1 MKEKLKNINIVYL
14 VIVLIG
20 ILGLGYGVYSQ
31 LNKNPKTIT
40 VTGTAEKAYSN
51 QLSSYY
57 LTLEFHNADKGKAVE
72 QLSQKTDEV
81 VTQIKE
87 FGIDEK
93 DIKTQSL
100 NVYQREDGYY
110 EGSSYRSSPGD
121 WYASYSIEIILRDVS
136 KSVQLTSLLT
146 SIEDSSM
153 WGPNVTVDD
162 SKYDYDELLVE
173 AIEDAR
179 EKANKMAESMGGRVG
194 KVLQVDEGST
204 SDGYGIMKMDMGVGA
219 GGGEGFPIEPGTS
232 SISRTVT
239 VTFELK

>member
-20 ILGLGYGVYSQ
+20 ILGLGYGIYSQ

-40 VTGTAEKAYSN
+40 VTGSAEKEYTN

-57 LTLEFHNADKGKAVE
+57 LTLEFHNADKARAVD
-72 QLSQKTDEV
+72 QLSQKTDEAV
-81 VTQIKE
+81 NKIKE

-100 NVYQREDGYY
+100 NVYQRQDVYYDGTPNQD
-110 EGSSYRSSPGD
+110 SMGD
-121 WYASYSIEIILRDVS
+121 WYASYSVEIILRDIS

-153 WGPNVTVDD
+153 WGPNLTVDD

-173 AIEDAR
+173 AIGMAR
-179 EKANKMAESMGGRVG
+179 EKADKLAKSMGGRVG
-194 KVLQVDEGST
+194 KVISVDEGVVS
-204 SDGYGIMKMDMGVGA
+204 GGYYGIAKEDMA
-219 GGGEGFPIEPGTS
+219 MGGGGGFPIEPGTS
-232 SISRTVT
+232 NISRTVT

>member
-14 VIVLIG
+14 VVVLIG
-20 ILGLGYGVYSQ
+20 ILGLGYGIYSQ

-40 VTGTAEKAYSN
+40 VTGTAEKDYSN
-51 QLSSYY
+51 QLSTYY
-57 LTLEFHNADKGKAVE
+57 LTLEFHNADKAKAVE

-81 VTQIKE
+81 MTKIKE

-110 EGSSYRSSPGD
+110 EGVSYRSSPGD
-121 WYASYSIEIILRDVS
+121 WYASYSIEIILRDIS

-162 SKYDYDELLVE
+162 SKFDYDELLVE
-173 AIEDAR
+173 AIGDAR
-179 EKANKMAESMGGRVG
+179 EKADKMAKSMGARVG
-194 KVLQVDEGST
+194 KVIKVDEGGT
-204 SDGYGIMKMDMGVGA
+204 SDVFYGYAKEDMA
-219 GGGEGFPIEPGTS
+219 MGGGGGFPIEPGTS